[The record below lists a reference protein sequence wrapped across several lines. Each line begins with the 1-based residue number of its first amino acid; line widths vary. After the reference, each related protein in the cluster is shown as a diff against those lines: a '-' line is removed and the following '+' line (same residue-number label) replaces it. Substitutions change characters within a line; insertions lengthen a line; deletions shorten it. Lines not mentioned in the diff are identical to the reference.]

1 MWLRLSE
8 ELYLPY
14 GELVG
19 FFSPDAVEAKVDS
32 GKTRSIVLLRDGRV
46 IASATGLKTLEKKT
60 LLSFRTVKRK

>member
-19 FFSPDAVEAKVDS
+19 FFSPKAVDAQHE
-32 GKTRSIVLLRDGRV
+32 GKTRSVVLLRDGRA
-46 IASATGLKTLEKKT
+46 IPSATGLKTLEKKF